1 MTDEIEDDDEGI
13 DVDLY
18 EPMPIGLSDGDCVIP
33 DPVEFA
39 ERFNALA
46 VINRDCDLFVLDRD
60 SLKWSTVEPKPDTK
74 RGNLK
79 TVN

>member
-39 ERFNALA
+39 

-60 SLKWSTVEPKPDTK
+60 SLKWSKVEPKPDTK

>member
-60 SLKWSTVEPKPDTK
+60 SLKWSKVEPKPDTK